1 MHMERNLVRIYSS
14 GHLYTVELIRHML
27 TDHNIR
33 SFIIN
38 KQDSA
43 YKFGEIELFVH
54 RDHVIRAKRLIR
66 EFEEN

>member
-1 MHMERNLVRIYSS
+1 MATNLVNIFSTDKPY
-14 GHLYTVELIRHML
+14 YAELIRQML
-27 TDHNIR
+27 SEHHIH
-33 SFIIN
+33 SFIVN

-54 RDHVIRAKRLIR
+54 RDHVIRAKMLIR

>member
-1 MHMERNLVRIYSS
+1 MSDDLVHIYSTS
-14 GHLYTVELIRHML
+14 VPYKAELIKQML
-27 TDHNIR
+27 FDHNIR
-33 SFIIN
+33 SFIVN

-54 RDHVIRAKRLIR
+54 RDEILRAKMLIQ